1 LQYPVF
7 TMASA
12 LFNRLT
18 YLGVGVTA
26 VGALSQHIIY
36 DVDGGHRAVIFDK
49 FKGVLP
55 DVKGEGTHF
64 IIPFIQEAK
73 IFMVRMQ
80 PRVLPVMTPSQDL
93 QNVTITLRLLYRPQ
107 TSALP
112 TIFKDLGVDYAD
124 RVLPSIGNE
133 ILKSVVAQFDAEQL
147 ITQREAVS
155 GQISEALIKRAGEF
169 DIEID
174 DVAITQ
180 LTFAREFNQAVE
192 LKQVAQQEAE
202 RARFLVEQAEFEKTA
217 SIIRTEGDGEAA
229 ELVSEAL
236 EAHGQGFI
244 ELKKINAAR
253 DIAAAMARSRNVTY
267 LPGGGSGGGGTPV
280 LMNLQM

>member
-1 LQYPVF
+1 
-7 TMASA
+7 MASA

-107 TSALP
+107 TAALP

-133 ILKSVVAQFDAEQL
+133 ILKSVVAQYDAEQL

-155 GQISEALIKRAGEF
+155 GQISEALIKRATEF

-253 DIAAAMARSRNVTY
+253 DIAQTMARSRNVTY
-267 LPGGGSGGGGTPV
+267 LPGGGGGTGGGTPV

>member
-1 LQYPVF
+1 ML
-7 TMASA
+7 
-12 LFNRLT
+12 RLT
-18 YLGVGVTA
+18 LMLTMPCSSFLVA
-26 VGALSQHIIY
+26 
-36 DVDGGHRAVIFDK
+36 
-49 FKGVLP
+49 
-55 DVKGEGTHF
+55 
-64 IIPFIQEAK
+64 
-73 IFMVRMQ
+73 
-80 PRVLPVMTPSQDL
+80 LPVRYP
-93 QNVTITLRLLYRPQ
+93 LRLSLGHDPR
-107 TSALP
+107 LP
-112 TIFKDLGVDYAD
+112 T
-124 RVLPSIGNE
+124 
-133 ILKSVVAQFDAEQL
+133 VAQAQYDAEQL

-202 RARFLVEQAEFEKTA
+202 RARYLVEQAEFEKTA

-229 ELVSEAL
+229 ELVSSAL
-236 EAHGQGFI
+236 EKHGQGFI

-253 DIAAAMARSRNVTY
+253 DIAQTMARSRNVTY
-267 LPGGGSGGGGTPV
+267 LPGGGGSGGGGTPV

>member
-1 LQYPVF
+1 MQPV
-7 TMASA
+7 TVTT
-12 LFNRLT
+12 RLT
-18 YLGVGVTA
+18 T
-26 VGALSQHIIY
+26 
-36 DVDGGHRAVIFDK
+36 
-49 FKGVLP
+49 
-55 DVKGEGTHF
+55 
-64 IIPFIQEAK
+64 
-73 IFMVRMQ
+73 
-80 PRVLPVMTPSQDL
+80 
-93 QNVTITLRLLYRPQ
+93 
-107 TSALP
+107 TSVSSYALP
-112 TIFKDLGVDYAD
+112 AWHAIYAHPTD
-124 RVLPSIGNE
+124 PTRGRCPATQ
-133 ILKSVVAQFDAEQL
+133 AQFDAEQL

-253 DIAAAMARSRNVTY
+253 DIAQTMARSRNVTY
-267 LPGGGSGGGGTPV
+267 LPGGGGGTGGGTPV

>member
-1 LQYPVF
+1 
-7 TMASA
+7 MSA
-12 LFNRLT
+12 VAKMFNRLT
-18 YLGVGVTA
+18 YAGVGVSIA
-26 VGALSQHIIY
+26 AGLGQYIIY

-49 FKGVLP
+49 FRGVLP
-55 DVKGEGTHF
+55 EVKGEGTHF
-64 IIPFIQEAK
+64 VIPFIQEPK

-80 PRVLPVMTPSQDL
+80 PRVLPVVTPSRDL
-93 QNVTITLRLLYRPQ
+93 QNVTITLRLLYRPRIN
-107 TSALP
+107 ALP
-112 TIFKDLGVDYAD
+112 DIFKDLGVDYAD

-133 ILKSVVAQFDAEQL
+133 ILKSVVAQYDAEQL

-155 GQISEALIKRAGEF
+155 STISEALIQRSSEF
-169 DIEID
+169 EIEID

-217 SIIRTEGDGEAA
+217 SIIRTQGDGEAA
-229 ELVSEAL
+229 EMVSEAL
-236 EAHGQGFI
+236 AKYGQGFI
-244 ELKKINAAR
+244 ELKKINAAK
-253 DIAAAMARSRNVTY
+253 DIAQVMARSRNVTY
-267 LPGGGSGGGGTPV
+267 LPGGGSGGGTPI